1 MKTLSTKYFTF
12 AVPKGWDGFE
22 IDETS
27 VKVANDNETASMY
40 VEIEDL
46 ESWEPGDLEKIIA

>member
-12 AVPKGWDGFE
+12 VVPKGWNGFE

-27 VKVANDNETASMY
+27 VKVENDDETASMY

-46 ESWEPGDLEKIIA
+46 DG